1 MAVTQGP
8 GLVIQGRDLD
18 GSHTGLYVKS
28 CMFMYLHSPAEKS
41 AGDQAK
47 KAVVDQTK
55 KAAVDQA
62 FRDVL
67 KDVIVSHL

>member
-1 MAVTQGP
+1 MTNDDN
-8 GLVIQGRDLD
+8 R
-18 GSHTGLYVKS
+18 HKS
-28 CMFMYLHSPAEKS
+28 RVFMYLHSPAEKS

-67 KDVIVSHL
+67 KDVIVSDL